1 MRTSETNIG
10 YLFTK
15 DYFRLRR
22 KQNADKHIEVKNG
35 DEYLKIPEIS
45 DRSTALI
52 NVEFDLIVGIIDEIF
67 NDTNF
72 HTFELKTIYP
82 GLLIG
87 SGYIH
92 DLKSDLAFKLGFYFD
107 HTTGLPVIPGSS
119 IKGVLR
125 NAFKMDDGKYVQE
138 LLKEMDVTVDE
149 NGIRAL
155 EKNIFDSAGEGS
167 VYRRDKFFD
176 AFPVATSHREGL
188 FLADD
193 YITPHP
199 NPLKDP
205 LPIRFL
211 KVRSGVTYRFVFEL
225 FDFDGPEGARITAEQ
240 KLALF
245 RRILLDLG
253 VGAKTNVGYGQFQSV
268 ENDHPSRQARPINQ
282 GISREDLQSGDIVE
296 AKVVDL
302 QGGVKIDLGIKGINF
317 QPRLIGLSPK
327 NFTVGQIIKVRV
339 NVNQKAMYEF
349 TYIEEQ

>member
-1 MRTSETNIG
+1 MRASETNVG

-15 DYFRLRR
+15 DYFRLNR
-22 KQNADKHIEVKNG
+22 KQDANKHIVIKNG
-35 DEYLKIPEIS
+35 EEHLIIPELN

-52 NVEFDLIVGIIDEIF
+52 NVEFDLTVSIKDEIF
-67 NDTNF
+67 KDINF

-87 SGYIH
+87 SGYMH
-92 DLKSDLAFKLGFYFD
+92 DIQSDSAFKLGFYFD

-125 NAFKMDDGKYVQE
+125 NAFAMDGGGYVQE
-138 LLKEMDVTVDE
+138 LLEEESGEKLDKKV
-149 NGIRAL
+149 IRAL
-155 EKNIFDSAGEGS
+155 EKNIFDSAGEVS

-176 AFPVATSHREGL
+176 AFPVTTSHRERL

-268 ENDHPSRQARPINQ
+268 ENDHPSREARPINQ
-282 GISREDLQSGDIVE
+282 
-296 AKVVDL
+296 
-302 QGGVKIDLGIKGINF
+302 
-317 QPRLIGLSPK
+317 
-327 NFTVGQIIKVRV
+327 
-339 NVNQKAMYEF
+339 
-349 TYIEEQ
+349 